1 MFRLDGKI
9 ALVTGGSRGI
19 GRACAEAL
27 AAQGA
32 TVVLSYVRGEAQ
44 ANEVVAGIVAKGGNA
59 EAIGFDVA
67 DSEACEKAV
76 EEVGKK
82 HGGLDILVANAGI
95 AIDGLLLRL
104 RDEDLDKMFAVNVKG
119 TLACTKAAIRQMKKR
134 PGRVIFLSSV
144 VGETGNVGQTGYAAT
159 KAALL
164 GAMKSLSKEYAK
176 RNVTINA
183 ITPGFIA
190 TDMTAEMNEE
200 AKKYILGIVPLGREG
215 TPADI
220 AAACVYLASN
230 EASYVT
236 GQTLRVNGGMHV

>member
-1 MFRLDGKI
+1 
-9 ALVTGGSRGI
+9 
-19 GRACAEAL
+19 
-27 AAQGA
+27 
-32 TVVLSYVRGEAQ
+32 
-44 ANEVVAGIVAKGGNA
+44 
-59 EAIGFDVA
+59 
-67 DSEACEKAV
+67 
-76 EEVGKK
+76 
-82 HGGLDILVANAGI
+82 
-95 AIDGLLLRL
+95 
-104 RDEDLDKMFAVNVKG
+104 
-119 TLACTKAAIRQMKKR
+119 MKKR

>member
-32 TVVLSYVRGEAQ
+32 TVILSYVRGEAQ
-44 ANEVVAGIVAKGGNA
+44 ANEVVAGIVAKGGKA

>member
-1 MFRLDGKI
+1 MVRLDGKI

-44 ANEVVAGIVAKGGNA
+44 ANEVVAGIVAKGGKA